1 MTITLGGQYRGWTDS
16 LATGFWGTIVIML
29 FNGIGYVCFAACMAE
44 MAGTLPFSG
53 GVYGF
58 VRAFLGP
65 LSGYIVSRFE
75 LIMVI
80 CYVALVVQFLGA
92 LPTAAGIST
101 KEMEPVWWLF
111 YYVTAVG
118 IALLGCN
125 YVEYWAFIRL
135 IGGFSFI
142 MLVIYILGS
151 FASVD
156 YDRFASGDKY
166 NFEPEFYMIR
176 IFNCAGMFR
185 GVQFLPLVSMKVN
198 DVSACFFSFSSLLF
212 LILIFIFLSVCL
224 LFVPF

>member
-1 MTITLGGQYRGWTDS
+1 MVSTDFCNLLSVHWNPCFFLIQAVDYSGQ
-16 LATGFWGTIVIML
+16 
-29 FNGIGYVCFAACMAE
+29 
-44 MAGTLPFSG
+44 FS
-53 GVYGF
+53 
-58 VRAFLGP
+58 
-65 LSGYIVSRFE
+65 
-75 LIMVI
+75 
-80 CYVALVVQFLGA
+80 A

-156 YDRFASGDKY
+156 YNRYASADKY
-166 NFEPEFYMIR
+166 NFETEFYMLR
-176 IFNCAGMFR
+176 IFNSAGMFR
-185 GVQFLPLVSMKVN
+185 GVQFLPLISMKVN
-198 DVSACFFSFSSLLF
+198 DVSACFISISFLLF
-212 LILIFIFLSVCL
+212 LILILIFLSD
-224 LFVPF
+224 